1 MTFEAP
7 AAPPATANDETQSRS
22 ASPRR
27 LRIIFNPT
35 AGGAKG
41 RRLWRTVDALR
52 AKGCALDLRE
62 TRQRGDAE
70 AFAAACDLAEAD
82 ALVVAGGD
90 GTVNEVINGLL
101 RRPVDLR
108 PPLGVIP
115 SGTANVLALDIG
127 QKLTPDAIAA
137 TLANGSPRQVHLAQ
151 VSKPDQS
158 RCFLLMAGAGFDAHV
173 VDSVRLGL
181 KRHTGKLAYV
191 VETLAQAF
199 HYPFPTIEGTLDGA
213 PFTAATTV
221 ICKGRLYG
229 GPFIAA
235 PDASLEDP
243 TLYAILMRKKG
254 LWAVLRYAAALGMG
268 RISSLPDV
276 EIRAFQTMVLQAPQG
291 AAFQA
296 DGDVISHLPLT
307 ITPATETVSLLWPE
321 NSHKF

>member
-7 AAPPATANDETQSRS
+7 AASSTAAHDETQSTG
-22 ASPRR
+22 ATPRR
-27 LRIIFNPT
+27 LCIIYNPT

-41 RRLWRTVDALR
+41 RRLWRTVDLLR

-70 AFAAACDLAEAD
+70 AFAAACDPATSD

-90 GTVNEVINGLL
+90 GTVNEVINGML
-101 RRPVDLR
+101 RRPADQR

-127 QKLTPDAIAA
+127 QKLTPQAIAA
-137 TLANGSPRQVHLAQ
+137 TLASGSPRRVHLAQ
-151 VSKPDQS
+151 VSKPDQD

-199 HYPFPTIEGTLDGA
+199 HYPFPTIEGTLDGT
-213 PFTAATTV
+213 PFAAATVV

-229 GPFIAA
+229 GPFVAA
-235 PDASLEDP
+235 PQASLEDP
-243 TLYAILMRKKG
+243 ALYAIVMPRKG

-268 RISSLPDV
+268 RIGSLPDV
-276 EIRAFQTMVLQAPQG
+276 EIRPFQTMTLQAPQG

-307 ITPATETVSLLWPE
+307 IAPATETVLLLWPD
-321 NSHKF
+321 K